1 MPRLPVQGQAEEH
14 GGGAHDEQA
23 PLPPP
28 AQARVVRQRHGREKV
43 AVVCISI
50 KAKTQADVFFPEGVR
65 GCQDEDETPV
75 FGHIFLIC
83 SFCCFVFVGIVTFWL

>member
-50 KAKTQADVFFPEGVR
+50 KAKTQADVFFPESLEGVKTKTKHPFS
-65 GCQDEDETPV
+65 G
-75 FGHIFLIC
+75 
-83 SFCCFVFVGIVTFWL
+83 TFF